1 MNLKKIIIYEFE
13 TLFDILDE
21 IKEKFDLDVIKAN
34 NQIIS
39 EQVTKLSSEYL
50 IISKFEVLGYKN
62 NLILDKVP
70 IKIEKVVQLINLKFL
85 KNTFNS
91 QSDISIGL
99 YKLNLNSRQMSKN
112 DKVINLTEREIDLII
127 FLKNTESAANIDE
140 LQKKVWG
147 YNLELETHTVET
159 HIYRLRKKIK
169 DVFQDESF
177 ILSTNEG
184 YCIKR
189 KKKIKLPKI
198 FLLRNINQE

>member
-21 IKEKFDLDVIKAN
+21 IKEKFDLDLIKVN

-50 IISKFEVLGYKN
+50 IISKFEVPGYKN

-70 IKIEKVVQLINLKFL
+70 IKIEKIIKLINLEFL
-85 KNTFNS
+85 KNTFNY

-99 YKLNLNSRQMSKN
+99 YKLNLNSRQISKN
-112 DKVINLTEREIDLII
+112 DKVIDLTEREIDLII
-127 FLKNTESAANIDE
+127 FLKNRDNAANINE

-147 YNLELETHTVET
+147 YNPELETHTVET

-169 DVFQDESF
+169 DIFQDESF
-177 ILSTNEG
+177 ILSSNKG
-184 YCIKR
+184 YY
-189 KKKIKLPKI
+189 
-198 FLLRNINQE
+198 IN